1 MRRLKPLIE
10 KDEWKQQTQNYSTTF
25 FGDGPSNDVMPEL
38 IQEYSKICSDSLL
51 SVQCFARGSQS
62 LSILK
67 NSWGEERRTLI
78 ARTAKALIDD
88 FNGDANEE
96 HQIPQQPPSDA
107 VEEEHKLFQDRW
119 RQLETAWK
127 ITRQSFDAT
136 IEKAVKLITA
146 VSNGPVK
153 FEPEASLILELHA
166 LAWIHHVIKIIS
178 DKTYLMRHTRSKG
191 YGQVFRDVLAKL
203 WEKVQEYS
211 TGGRAVADNPSS
223 SSALSLRASPASV
236 SLVSTSSSPAPSTSP
251 PATQPTYQKMN
262 VQDLRR
268 LCREQKLSTKGT
280 KAELIK
286 RLEIENRRA
295 TRAEDENR
303 NSAELQ
309 HSVLPSDDEEDD
321 AREEPAKQRQRG
333 TPLPLEKIELGHQG
347 VLYTDLWRQVKGKT
361 KGYTYDTE
369 RNAWCE
375 KERQRFAQREGR
387 TFIYKQRHDR
397 VLMSPS
403 ERWRCADI
411 VGTQSLG
418 NLCNDESLA
427 EVFPSDHFGL
437 FFSLVCSD

>member
-1 MRRLKPLIE
+1 LILIQYIHFCCPQLPIFFAKLHKFQDFCIFQLPMASRLQNLLLLSKRQQQSDADEEPTQVSSAPTNEELARQFQLLKQQVDSFMRRLKPLIE

-166 LAWIHHVIKIIS
+166 LAWIHHVV
-178 DKTYLMRHTRSKG
+178 R
-191 YGQVFRDVLAKL
+191 
-203 WEKVQEYS
+203 
-211 TGGRAVADNPSS
+211 
-223 SSALSLRASPASV
+223 
-236 SLVSTSSSPAPSTSP
+236 
-251 PATQPTYQKMN
+251 
-262 VQDLRR
+262 
-268 LCREQKLSTKGT
+268 
-280 KAELIK
+280 
-286 RLEIENRRA
+286 
-295 TRAEDENR
+295 
-303 NSAELQ
+303 
-309 HSVLPSDDEEDD
+309 VLP
-321 AREEPAKQRQRG
+321 
-333 TPLPLEKIELGHQG
+333 
-347 VLYTDLWRQVKGKT
+347 
-361 KGYTYDTE
+361 
-369 RNAWCE
+369 
-375 KERQRFAQREGR
+375 
-387 TFIYKQRHDR
+387 
-397 VLMSPS
+397 
-403 ERWRCADI
+403 
-411 VGTQSLG
+411 
-418 NLCNDESLA
+418 
-427 EVFPSDHFGL
+427 L
-437 FFSLVCSD
+437 FFYNIFGCLFCLTT